1 MATGICQLIIR
12 LYNKAAEEGKALFFT
27 SEADLEQYDTMIN
40 QTKKYSRELETK
52 KKSLEEKISLAGEVL
67 NKGVSSCQN
76 IISSIDE
83 VSESIKKSE
92 LQIQRKQ
99 ELDTL
104 LQTDKEN
111 LSIVITHQ
119 KEVDFLQKIGAYG
132 VENTKGKCKE
142 YLDIGIKIDELE
154 KSLKYFESNLKS
166 AIEEISEVELNVN
179 KYKSTQLS
187 EEDYEQALN
196 RAKELDEI
204 NKKLV
209 KKQAE
214 YKVAKEQGEQYEK
227 LIAST
232 KKMIEGVAGFQLPKD
247 VIELKSEEVN
257 VSILLDAEKQK
268 QLYDFEDRYRK
279 VSMQMQVCQEEISK
293 QAETAEELKEICQK
307 GQEYLNLHRNTN
319 ECPLCHTP
327 FDDWETLFL
336 RISNIQEQNE
346 DSLKGQLGE
355 YHAALNQICDEYES
369 FNLQCEDWRKRQLE
383 SYKKTMERLI
393 EDKRFDDIARI
404 KADNGYRQKLYLEY
418 HII

>member
-1 MATGICQLIIR
+1 
-12 LYNKAAEEGKALFFT
+12 
-27 SEADLEQYDTMIN
+27 
-40 QTKKYSRELETK
+40 
-52 KKSLEEKISLAGEVL
+52 
-67 NKGVSSCQN
+67 
-76 IISSIDE
+76 
-83 VSESIKKSE
+83 
-92 LQIQRKQ
+92 
-99 ELDTL
+99 LDAL
-104 LQTDKEN
+104 LQTDSEN
-111 LSIVITHQ
+111 LSVVVTCQ

-154 KSLKYFESNLKS
+154 NSLKYFELNLKS
-166 AIEEISEVELNVN
+166 AIEEISEVELKIN

-196 RAKELDEI
+196 KAKELDEK

-209 KKQAE
+209 EIQAE
-214 YKVAKEQGEQYEK
+214 YKAAKEQGEQYEK
-227 LIAST
+227 LIGST
-232 KKMIEGVAGFQLPKD
+232 KKMIEDVAGFRLPKD
-247 VIELKSEEVN
+247 VMELKSGEVN
-257 VSILLDAEKQK
+257 ISILLDDEKQK

-293 QAETAEELKEICQK
+293 QAKTAEELKEICQK
-307 GQEYLNLHRNTN
+307 GREYLNLHRNTN

-336 RISNIQEQNE
+336 RMSNIQEQNE

-355 YHAALNQICDEYES
+355 YHATLNQICDDYES
-369 FNLQCEDWRKRQLE
+369 FNLQCEELRKKQLE